1 VEIRTV
7 EASMHGSLDR
17 SGEKQSRT
25 DRSWSIEFLVLPVL
39 VVIGL
44 TVLAIGKP
52 AVSAWISDAVEAE
65 FVSINSPGVVPTEPA
80 QPGMQIRTVKAY

>member
-17 SGEKQSRT
+17 SGVKRNRI
-25 DRSWSIEFLVLPVL
+25 DRSWSIEFFVLPAL
-39 VVIGL
+39 VAIGL

-52 AVSAWISDAVEAE
+52 VVSAWISDAVQAE
-65 FVSINSPGVVPTEPA
+65 FVGLNSPGVVLTEPVR
-80 QPGMQIRTVKAY
+80 PDMKIRTVKAY